1 MIIVGLTG
9 GIASGKSTVAR
20 MLVEKGALL
29 LDADA
34 AAREVVLPGQPAWH
48 EIREWLGP
56 SITGAGGAIDRAR
69 LAAIIFGDPA
79 ARQRLEGI
87 IHPRVMESFAAR
99 MEEIRRRHP
108 GAVVVYDVPLLIE
121 AGMERLVDL
130 VLLVHVPEGIQLS
143 RLQARDNLS
152 AAEALSRVRAQ
163 MPLAEKKARAHEI
176 IDNSGSRTETRR
188 QVDRFWEDLLSR
200 RGGHPKNEQTNGG
213 DRNPAPAD

>member
-34 AAREVVLPGQPAWH
+34 AAREVVLPGEPAWH

-69 LAAIIFGDPA
+69 LGALVFADPA

-87 IHPRVMESFAAR
+87 IHPRVMELFAAR
-99 MEEIRRRHP
+99 TAEIARQRP
-108 GAVVVYDVPLLIE
+108 DAVVIYDVPLLIE
-121 AGMERLVDL
+121 ASMERLVDL
-130 VLLVHVPEGIQLS
+130 VLLVHVSEEIQLS

-152 AAEALSRVRAQ
+152 AAQALSRVRAQ
-163 MPLAEKKARAHEI
+163 MPLAEKRARAHVV
-176 IDNSGSRTETRR
+176 IDNSGSRAQTRR
-188 QVDRFWEDLLSR
+188 QVDRFWEGLRDR
-200 RGGHPKNEQTNGG
+200 VGHPKK
-213 DRNPAPAD
+213 